1 MADFAQDAS
10 LAAKKAQ
17 DSELLAL
24 RQQVDRL
31 KGDLTPG
38 QNSQQK
44 LRKACTDF
52 EAVFISKMW
61 EQMRATIPKSGLMH
75 SPQEDMYRSMFDR
88 DFAEKMAGDGGIGLG
103 DMLYK
108 QLKDKLKNTTKIT
121 GKAGLDTL
129 AAAKAEAEASKTGA
143 VPAKSAVGAVDLTKT
158 SGTPSTVS
166 GTLDRPSHPAPLR
179 PMGSAGG
186 QSGTAVSAKKTIGKA
201 PESTPTITSPRA
213 NGSLS
218 LGSSAGGAPKRPA
231 SVPGDV
237 MADVETL
244 AKRIEA
250 DYDHRQLVNGVQPS
264 AAQTTAQ
271 SSSQT
276 MAQATAQSAAAAS
289 GYGASGFGGAGAA
302 TGQEQGIIY
311 GQTGRMTRAG
321 TGRKLATIG

>member
-1 MADFAQDAS
+1 MTDFTSDAS

-31 KGDLTPG
+31 KGDLTPTP
-38 QNSQQK
+38 NAQQK

-88 DFAEKMAGDGGIGLG
+88 DFAEKMASDGGIGLG

-108 QLKDKLKNTTKIT
+108 QLKDKIKNTTKIP
-121 GKAGLDTL
+121 GKTGLDTL
-129 AAAKAEAEASKTGA
+129 AAAKSEAEANKATGSM
-143 VPAKSAVGAVDLTKT
+143 PSSTSVGAIDATTT
-158 SGTPSTVS
+158 SGASAAGGGLERTVYKAPS
-166 GTLDRPSHPAPLR
+166 R
-179 PMGSAGG
+179 PMGSGG
-186 QSGTAVSAKKTIGKA
+186 VHSGASVSSKREVGKS

-218 LGSSAGGAPKRPA
+218 LGGSASAVPQRPA

-237 MADVETL
+237 MADVESL

-250 DYDHRQLVNGVQPS
+250 DYDHRQLVNGVKPE
-264 AAQTTAQ
+264 AAQA
-271 SSSQT
+271 
-276 MAQATAQSAAAAS
+276 AQATGATS
-289 GYGASGFGGAGAA
+289 GYNAAGYGKEGASAS
-302 TGQEQGIIY
+302 EDQGIVY
-311 GQTGRMTRAG
+311 GQTGRMNRAG
-321 TGRKLATIG
+321 AGRKLATIG

>member
-17 DSELLAL
+17 DTELLAL

-129 AAAKAEAEASKTGA
+129 AAAKAEAEASKTGS
-143 VPAKSAVGAVDLTKT
+143 VPAKSKVGAVDMTT
-158 SGTPSTVS
+158 SSGTPSSVS
-166 GTLDRPSHPAPLR
+166 GTLDRTSYAAPSR
-179 PMGSAGG
+179 PMGSVGS
-186 QSGTAVSAKKTIGKA
+186 SGAALSPKKTIGKA

-218 LGSSAGGAPKRPA
+218 LGPSANGAPKRPA

-271 SSSQT
+271 
-276 MAQATAQSAAAAS
+276 ATAQNAAAAS
-289 GYGASGFGGAGAA
+289 GHGASGFGGTGAG
-302 TGQEQGIIY
+302 QDQGIIY

>member
-17 DSELLAL
+17 DTELLAL

-143 VPAKSAVGAVDLTKT
+143 VPAKSAVGAVDMTKA
-158 SGTPSTVS
+158 SGTPSSIS
-166 GTLDRPSHPAPLR
+166 GSLDRPSHPAPLR
-179 PMGSAGG
+179 PMGSVGG
-186 QSGTAVSAKKTIGKA
+186 QSGAAVSPKKTIGKA

-218 LGSSAGGAPKRPA
+218 LGPSAGGAPKRPA

-250 DYDHRQLVNGVQPS
+250 DYDHRQLVNGIQPS

-271 SSSQT
+271 ATPQG
-276 MAQATAQSAAAAS
+276 TAQSAAAAS
-289 GYGASGFGGAGAA
+289 GYGASGFGGTGAGQ
-302 TGQEQGIIY
+302 GQDQGIIY